1 MTTLNNRFQV
11 LQTLIEEEETNMEN
25 NWKVTKEALT
35 AKCQEV
41 LNLKKHHH
49 KEWISMDT
57 LDKIQESKNKK
68 TATNNSRTRTEK
80 VKGQAEY
87 TEANKQLKRSIRVDK
102 QNYVKDSGK
111 LHEKE
116 I

>member
-1 MTTLNNRFQV
+1 MVTNNNR
-11 LQTLIEEEETNMEN
+11 
-25 NWKVTKEALT
+25 TKT
-35 AKCQEV
+35 EV
-41 LNLKKHHH
+41 K
-49 KEWISMDT
+49 
-57 LDKIQESKNKK
+57 
-68 TATNNSRTRTEK
+68 A
-80 VKGQAEY
+80 QADY